1 MSGATPLYQLTK
13 VYGKNVTVSRV
24 NGYNIIH
31 LDNSTEE
38 QIKERIKEVLDG
50 HADDDLEDDCP
61 LCQSM
66 KNEPCDIV
74 YYKQ

>member
-1 MSGATPLYQLTK
+1 MSTTPLEMIQQ
-13 VYGKNVTVSRV
+13 VYGKNTIVSRV

-31 LDNSTEE
+31 LDNPTDSE
-38 QIKERIKEVLDG
+38 IRKRIKEVLEGRIDDG
-50 HADDDLEDDCP
+50 YEDVCP

-66 KNEPCDIV
+66 KGQPCDIV